1 MTWMDDQLRADLQN
15 GFIDGSLPAGAL
27 GPEILT
33 NRQGNT
39 IFNEIKNELR
49 TCTNFKMAVAFIT
62 PAVLVPIKSI
72 MMDLAQK
79 GVGGELL
86 TGTYLQFNSPQVFA
100 ELMKIPNLKV
110 RLTGEVGFHQKG
122 YWFDHQD
129 YETLI
134 IGSANLTMDALL
146 KNAEWCLKVSS
157 KHQGAVIQQ
166 FAAEFGNQ
174 WQAGVQLN
182 AAWLTAYQKGWQAPV
197 LSTASQTSQSD
208 LITPNAMQKAA
219 CKRIEA
225 LRQAGEKRALVISA
239 TGTGKTYLA
248 AFAVQSAQPNRVLVV
263 AHREQLLLKAR
274 ASFQKIIGGQ
284 DQDYGFFTSQQ
295 TPGTARYVFATV
307 QTLARH
313 LDQIGPADFDYV
325 IIDEVHHAGAVSYQ
339 KIINWLQPRFL
350 LGLTATPDRTDDFNV
365 YALFNYQL
373 AYEIRLQEALS
384 ERMLC
389 PFQFVGVSDYV
400 WQGQTVS
407 EKTPLKHLIQPE
419 RVDWIIKVADYYG
432 HDGDVLHGLI
442 FCSRTKEAQE
452 LAALL
457 TQKGYPAQALTGQD
471 SAAKRE
477 QAVARLQAGELVY
490 LITVD
495 VFNEGID
502 IPCVNQVI
510 MLRDTQSAIV
520 FLQQLGRGLRK
531 AIGKQFLTVIDF
543 IGNYQHNYLIPQA
556 LTDDHSHQRS
566 RALQTLRAE
575 PTLGI
580 STISFTRLAY
590 ERILA
595 SVEKAQL
602 TGMSLLKS
610 EFSQLKQRLGRTPL
624 MADFQRAGIL
634 DESIFAEKFKTYPRF
649 LQKMGATVNLNP
661 QTEPVLQFLTEELA
675 NGKRQH
681 ELILL
686 AMLTK
691 QSTITVADYQAQLHQ
706 NGCWV
711 DDATLASVKRVL
723 TLEYY
728 LTKGKIGSRIRYGNQ
743 PLIITTGQQIQ
754 LHPQIQNYLRDA
766 EFRLFWNDAIETGR
780 LQAKKYDQKQPLTL
794 NQRYTRMDAVKLL
807 NNAQYMVPN
816 GIGGYYFMG
825 ETGILFVTYH
835 HSNTRAAIDFDNQ
848 FRSRTQLS
856 FYSKTNRTLNSRD
869 AEKLLNPNAS
879 LHLFVKNSDE
889 QDQSQFAYL
898 GLCQVMP
905 GSAHE
910 FLQKGTNK
918 PIFGVELLLKH
929 PVDQALYL
937 AWQNEGAAHQF
948 HQENS

>member
-1 MTWMDDQLRADLQN
+1 MTWIDDQLRADLQN

-225 LRQAGEKRALVISA
+225 LCQAGEKRALVISA

-248 AFAVQSAQPNRVLVV
+248 AFAVQNAQPNRVLVI

-325 IIDEVHHAGAVSYQ
+325 IIDEVHHAGAASYQ

-556 LTDDHSHQRS
+556 LVDDHSHQRS
-566 RALQTLRAE
+566 RTIQTLNVE
-575 PTLGI
+575 PTLGV
-580 STISFTRLAY
+580 STISFTKLAY
-590 ERILA
+590 QRVLD

-610 EFSQLKQRLGRTPL
+610 EYLKLKQRLGRIPL
-624 MADFQRAGIL
+624 MADFEKADVLSEQL
-634 DESIFAEKFKTYPRF
+634 FAEKFKTYPRF
-649 LQKMGATVNLNP
+649 LQKMGESVSI
-661 QTEPVLQFLTEELA
+661 EPKYDQVLQFLTEELA

-686 AMLTK
+686 AALTD
-691 QSTITVADYQAQLHQ
+691 QQTLSLDDYRKLLNQ
-706 NGCWV
+706 NGCWI
-711 DDATLASVKRVL
+711 DDATLTSVKQVL
-723 TLEYY
+723 TLAYY
-728 LTKGKIGSRIRYGNQ
+728 LDKGKLGSKLRYGNQ
-743 PLIITTGQQIQ
+743 PLIKIDLQQLQ
-754 LHPQIQNYLRDA
+754 LHPRIVEYLQNP
-766 EFRLFWNDAIETGR
+766 EFKRFWKDAIQTGR
-780 LQAKKYDQKQPLTL
+780 LRAKNYDQTVPLTI
-794 NQRYTRMDAVKLL
+794 NQRYTRMDAVRLL
-807 NNAQYMVPN
+807 NNDRYMVPN

-825 ETGILFVTYH
+825 DTGILFVTYH
-835 HSNTRAAIDFDNQ
+835 HQNVRAAIDFDNQ

-856 FYSKTNRTLNSRD
+856 FYSKTNRTLASRD
-869 AEKLLNPNAS
+869 AEKLLNPKAK

-889 QDQSQFAYL
+889 QDQSQFVYL
-898 GLCQVMP
+898 GQCRVVKE
-905 GSAHE
+905 SAHE
-910 FLQKGTNK
+910 LVQKGTGK
-918 PIFGVELLLKH
+918 PIFGVELMLDH
-929 PVDQALYL
+929 PVDQSLYL
-937 AWQNEGAAHQF
+937 AWQNTNGTHSF
-948 HQENS
+948 N

>member
-1 MTWMDDQLRADLQN
+1 MTWIDDQLRADLQN

-225 LRQAGEKRALVISA
+225 LCQAGEKRALVISA

-248 AFAVQSAQPNRVLVV
+248 AFAVQNAQPNRVLVI

-274 ASFQKIIGGQ
+274 TSFQKIIGGQ

-325 IIDEVHHAGAVSYQ
+325 IIDEVHHAGAASYQ

-556 LTDDHSHQRS
+556 LVDDHSHQRS
-566 RALQTLRAE
+566 RTIQTLNVE
-575 PTLGI
+575 PTLGV
-580 STISFTRLAY
+580 STISFTKLAY
-590 ERILA
+590 QRVLD

-610 EFSQLKQRLGRTPL
+610 EYLKLKQRLGRIPL
-624 MADFQRAGIL
+624 MADFEKADVLSEQL
-634 DESIFAEKFKTYPRF
+634 FAEKFKTYPRF
-649 LQKMGATVNLNP
+649 LQKMGESVSI
-661 QTEPVLQFLTEELA
+661 EPKYDQVLQFLTEELA

-686 AMLTK
+686 AALTD
-691 QSTITVADYQAQLHQ
+691 QQTLSLDDYRKLLNQ
-706 NGCWV
+706 NGCWI
-711 DDATLASVKRVL
+711 DDATLTSVKQVL
-723 TLEYY
+723 TLAYY
-728 LTKGKIGSRIRYGNQ
+728 LDKGKLGSKLRYGNQ
-743 PLIITTGQQIQ
+743 PLIKIDLQQLQ
-754 LHPQIQNYLRDA
+754 LHPRIVEYLQNP
-766 EFRLFWNDAIETGR
+766 EFKRFWKDAIQTGR
-780 LQAKKYDQKQPLTL
+780 LRAKNYDQTVPLTI
-794 NQRYTRMDAVKLL
+794 NQRYTRMDAVRLL
-807 NNAQYMVPN
+807 NNDRYMVPN

-825 ETGILFVTYH
+825 DTGILFVTYH
-835 HSNTRAAIDFDNQ
+835 HQNVRAAIDFDNQ

-856 FYSKTNRTLNSRD
+856 FYSKTNRTLASRD
-869 AEKLLNPNAS
+869 AEKLLNPKAK

-889 QDQSQFAYL
+889 QDQSQFVYL
-898 GLCQVMP
+898 GQCRVVKE
-905 GSAHE
+905 SAHE
-910 FLQKGTNK
+910 LVQKGTGK
-918 PIFGVELLLKH
+918 PIFGVELMLDH
-929 PVDQALYL
+929 PVDQSLYL
-937 AWQNEGAAHQF
+937 AWQNTNGTHSF
-948 HQENS
+948 N